1 MEETERDAKGRLK
14 RPQVRQDRNSGYHG
28 TTQDDPGGGVSR
40 ETPSR
45 AVMVAW
51 AFLEALV
58 LLCHPAAGKWTLK
71 GKGSFFIPE
80 KFL

>member
-14 RPQVRQDRNSGYHG
+14 RPPVKQDRNSGYRG
-28 TTQDDPGGGVSR
+28 TAQDDPRGGVSR

-45 AVMVAW
+45 AVIIDW

-58 LLCHPAAGKWTLK
+58 VLCHPAAGKWTLE
-71 GKGSFFIPE
+71 GKGSFFIHE